1 MTTRNLFL
9 QVCLIGLLLTAPA
22 YAAAQEVM
30 ARSHPY
36 WPSERAERL
45 EEIGERVK
53 DLLQQSSRA
62 VYFGRL
68 EEQEQILRQMTELQ
82 REAERLREAPV
93 QTSAVQ

>member
-1 MTTRNLFL
+1 MTGRDAILH
-9 QVCLIGLLLTAPA
+9 VCLIGLLITAPT

-30 ARSHPY
+30 ARGDPY

-53 DLLQQSSRA
+53 DMLQQSSRA
-62 VYFGRL
+62 GYFGRL
-68 EEQEQILRQMTELQ
+68 EEQEQILRQMMELQ

-93 QTSAVQ
+93 QSSAVQ